1 MTVNE
6 SSTDRIIRAII
17 GIALLLIAL
26 FAVTDTILKVV
37 LIVLAAVALFT
48 DLSAPEYLDEALGF
62 DRDRPG
68 GRMCRCASDRSA
80 CSSYPATS
88 STASAKARTF
98 SADAKSMS

>member
-26 FAVTDTILKVV
+26 FAVTDTVLKVI

-48 DLSAPEYLDEALGF
+48 AATGFCLIYRLLNLS
-62 DRDRPG
+62 
-68 GRMCRCASDRSA
+68 
-80 CSSYPATS
+80 T
-88 STASAKARTF
+88 KH
-98 SADAKSMS
+98 